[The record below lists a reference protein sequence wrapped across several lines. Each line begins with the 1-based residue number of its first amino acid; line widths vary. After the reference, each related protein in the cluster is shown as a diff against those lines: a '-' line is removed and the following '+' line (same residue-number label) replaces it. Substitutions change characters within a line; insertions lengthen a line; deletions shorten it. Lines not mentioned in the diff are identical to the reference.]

1 MTASATVALDK
12 LRTDLQQ
19 YAHLAEVRYDPVVVD
34 PVLDTLAD
42 LWANSVVGVRTTTHP
57 VHEREVN
64 ARVMHP
70 GDPTDLIERLR
81 AAGLLTYTG
90 HPMEQLLAEISA
102 AVPVRSGVD
111 LALAGGVQKIWLV
124 FPELIGVER
133 ILGFSGMPESA
144 RAHAAH
150 LSRYGGR
157 IGILAVD
164 FDARTMN
171 LYSNVFEPGHLAP
184 ADIAEILAELDFT
197 AATDDE
203 LALLGRTFNLYRT
216 FSWSEPGMR
225 RICFP
230 VRCEPSSFPT
240 HLDPVLARFVDGAPF
255 ADPDTRG
262 FVFYAAYGPNDRY
275 FKVQAEYAAARQAT
289 FPGGTAPRTT

>member
-1 MTASATVALDK
+1 MTESVALTLDR
-12 LRTDLQQ
+12 LRTDLRE
-19 YAHLAEVRYDPVVVD
+19 YARLAEARYDPAVVD

-42 LWANSVVGVRTTTHP
+42 LWTSSAVGVRTTTHP
-57 VHEREVN
+57 VPEREVN

-70 GDPTDLIERLR
+70 GDPTDLIERLCG
-81 AAGLLTYTG
+81 AGLLTYTG
-90 HPMEQLLAEISA
+90 HPMEQLLADISA

-124 FPELIGVER
+124 FPELLSVER
-133 ILGFSGMPESA
+133 ILEFAGIPDSA
-144 RAHAAH
+144 RAHAEH
-150 LSRYGGR
+150 LSRYGGQ

-171 LYSNVFEPGHLAP
+171 LYSNVFEPGTLAP
-184 ADIAEILAELDFT
+184 ADIAGILAELDFT
-197 AATDDE
+197 PADAE

-216 FSWSEPGMR
+216 FSWTAPRMQ

-240 HLDPVLARFVDGAPF
+240 YLDPVLDRFVDGAPF

-262 FVFYAAYGPNDRY
+262 FVFYATYGPDTRY
-275 FKVQAEYAAARQAT
+275 YKVQAEYAAARQAA
-289 FPGGTAPRTT
+289 FPGGTAPSRT

>member
-1 MTASATVALDK
+1 MSARTLDQ
-12 LRTDLQQ
+12 LRKDLQE
-19 YAHLAEVRYDPVVVD
+19 YARLAEVRYDPAIAD
-34 PVLDTLAD
+34 PVLETLAE
-42 LWANSVVGVRTTTHP
+42 LWTNSVVGVRTTTHP
-57 VHEREVN
+57 APEREVN

-70 GDPTDLIERLR
+70 GEPTELIEKLR
-81 AAGLLTYTG
+81 GAGLLTYTG

-102 AVPVRSGVD
+102 EVPVSSGVD

-124 FPELIGVER
+124 FPELLSVER
-133 ILGFSGMPESA
+133 ILGFAGIPESA
-144 RAHAAH
+144 CAHADH

-171 LYSNVFEPGHLAP
+171 LYSNVFEPGHLGP
-184 ADIAEILAELDFT
+184 TDIAGILAELDFT
-197 AATDDE
+197 APTDTE
-203 LALLGRTFNLYRT
+203 LPLLARTFNLYRT
-216 FSWSEPGMR
+216 FSWTSPHMQ

-240 HLDPVLARFVDGAPF
+240 HLDPVLARFVAEAPF

-262 FVFYAAYGPNDRY
+262 FVFYAAYGPTDRY
-275 FKVQAEYAAARQAT
+275 YKVQAEYAGVRVAT
-289 FPGGTAPRTT
+289 FPGGTAPRPT